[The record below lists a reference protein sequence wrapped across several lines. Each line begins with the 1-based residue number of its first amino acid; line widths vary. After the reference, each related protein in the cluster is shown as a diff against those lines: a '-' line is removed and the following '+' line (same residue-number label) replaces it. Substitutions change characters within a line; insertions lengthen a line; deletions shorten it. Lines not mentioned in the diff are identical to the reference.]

1 MTKKEAKKEPT
12 QAQQAADKLAAK
24 DKATAEAIKDTVA
37 GEIWNEIKD
46 KTIEMFALPD
56 QVVSMHCHPV
66 PIEPTK
72 LFLVTNSTAVLPS
85 LETAIGKKY
94 VVELAGQFTVVTRAP
109 QALPKK

>member
-1 MTKKEAKKEPT
+1 MTKKEAKKET
-12 QAQQAADKLAAK
+12 QAQLAAEKQAAK
-24 DKATAEAIKDTVA
+24 DKAVAEAIKETVA

-66 PIEPTK
+66 PVEPSR
-72 LFLVTNSTAVLPS
+72 LFLLANSTAVLPS
-85 LETAIGKKY
+85 LEAAIGKKY
-94 VVELAGQFTVVTRAP
+94 AVELAGQFITVARAP